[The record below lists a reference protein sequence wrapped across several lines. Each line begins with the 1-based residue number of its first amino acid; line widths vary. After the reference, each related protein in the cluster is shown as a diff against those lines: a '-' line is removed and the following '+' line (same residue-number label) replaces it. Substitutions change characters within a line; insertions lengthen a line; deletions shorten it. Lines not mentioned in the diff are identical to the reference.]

1 MLARPAEH
9 ANHFTRRDAGRLILA
24 SILLIAA
31 MSVILGLD
39 VLPAQ
44 TQLEEGKPAPTNVGA
59 PRAAQYVSDV
69 LTEREREAAR
79 KAVEFQYDFTIAR
92 GASVAAQQQR
102 ELDRKV
108 APIDAA
114 FAEGVTP
121 EDRAAILADTLAGDL
136 GTDDRATLLALDAVR
151 WEALRAEAARILD
164 TVERSELRDT
174 ELAPIR
180 DGIQGRFAGDLTG
193 PEAALAAAL
202 IQPLIVPNSSFS
214 AELTEQA
221 RSRAAEGVTD
231 VVKSWQRG
239 ETIVRSGDR
248 VDEVAFEA
256 IDRFGL
262 NEGGLDVARLVGFI
276 VLSVLVIGLLL
287 TWTWRFRREFWHRN
301 NVLLLLSL
309 LLLFSVF
316 ALKLTAER
324 AWVPY
329 ALPLA
334 AVGMLVTVLLDAGVA
349 MVMTALIAILAAA
362 VNGAGLELAAYVMLG
377 GMAGIVGVRRGDK
390 LSVFVQ
396 AGIGVFVVQALV
408 VITFALLGDQD
419 VRGVLELVGAAA
431 VSAGGATVAAVGSF
445 AVIGSV
451 FGIVTVFQLL
461 ELANPSQPLLR
472 RLLVETPGTY
482 HHSLMVGNLAER
494 AAESIGGDPL
504 LARVAAYYHD
514 VGKLS
519 NPAAFIEN
527 QAGGDNIHDELD
539 PETSAQL
546 LKSHISAGI
555 DIAYKSGL
563 PKALIAFIP
572 QHHGT
577 AVMSYF
583 YARAREQAAAP
594 FGGLETAEGRKAADG
609 VDVRKFRHG
618 GPKPQS
624 REAAIIM
631 LADSV
636 EASVRSLASRDE
648 PAIRAMVGADLR
660 GTHQRRPVRRV
671 RPHAARHRDDPR
683 GVRGAAPGHVPPARR
698 VPAEQDR
705 GARVAPRRRGQVA
718 GSISVRRLATA
729 ARARHARNRR
739 RTDAAVPATHDA
751 GVIKGRDA
759 DFMPIPC
766 PWRACHAR
774 LRPRWP
780 EVMSATHRAHGVGER
795 ASSCPAGDRARR
807 VGSQRAKPLPGP
819 VADRPR
825 VA

>member
-1 MLARPAEH
+1 MTMLARPAEH
-9 ANHFTRRDAGRLILA
+9 ANHFTRRDAGRLVLA

-31 MSVILGLD
+31 MSVILGLEF
-39 VLPAQ
+39 LPAQ
-44 TQLEEGKPAPTNVGA
+44 ATLEEGMPASSSVAA

-79 KAVEFQYDFTIAR
+79 EAVEPQYDFTIAR
-92 GASVAAQQQR
+92 GASVAAQQVR

-108 APIDAA
+108 SPIDAA
-114 FAEGVTP
+114 FADGVSP

-214 AELTEQA
+214 AVLTEQA
-221 RSRAAEGVTD
+221 RSRAAEGVAD

-262 NEGGLDVARLVGFI
+262 NEGGLDVARLSGFI

-316 ALKLTAER
+316 ALKLAAER

-362 VNGAGLELAAYVMLG
+362 VNGAGLELAAYTMLG

-396 AGIGVFVVQALV
+396 AGIGVFIVQAMV
-408 VITFALLGDQD
+408 VLTFALLGDQD

-539 PETSAQL
+539 PEASAQL
-546 LKSHISAGI
+546 LKSHIGAGI

-583 YARAREQAAAP
+583 YARAKEQAAAP
-594 FGGLETAEGRKAADG
+594 FGGVETAEGRKAADG

-636 EASVRSLASRDE
+636 EASVRSLSSRDE
-648 PAIRAMVGADLR
+648 AAIRAMVARILEERISDDQFDECDLTLR
-660 GTHQRRPVRRV
+660 DIEMIREAFVGQLLGMYHQRVAYPQNKVVELESRR
-671 RPHAARHRDDPR
+671 A
-683 GVRGAAPGHVPPARR
+683 
-698 VPAEQDR
+698 
-705 GARVAPRRRGQVA
+705 
-718 GSISVRRLATA
+718 
-729 ARARHARNRR
+729 
-739 RTDAAVPATHDA
+739 
-751 GVIKGRDA
+751 
-759 DFMPIPC
+759 
-766 PWRACHAR
+766 
-774 LRPRWP
+774 
-780 EVMSATHRAHGVGER
+780 
-795 ASSCPAGDRARR
+795 AGD
-807 VGSQRAKPLPGP
+807 K
-819 VADRPR
+819 
-825 VA
+825 